1 VGTGSCTD
9 SDQIDI
15 TVNATPD
22 ATITDPGDFCTT
34 DAATFLNAATAGGT
48 WSGTGITDPATGE
61 FDPSVAGAGSHT
73 ISYSVTVSG
82 CTGTDDIVIDVFDT
96 PDATITDPGDFC
108 SDDAPYDLSAASAGG
123 TWSGTGITDPANGTF
138 DPSVAG
144 AGTYTITY
152 NVGTGSCTDSDQI
165 DITVNATPDATITD
179 SGDFCTTDAA
189 TFLNAATAGG
199 TWSGTGITD
208 PATGE
213 FDPSVAGA
221 GSHTISYS
229 VTVSGCTGT
238 DDFVID
244 VFDTPDATIT
254 DPGDFCSDDAPY
266 DLSAASAGGTW
277 SGTGITD
284 PANGT
289 FDPAVAGA
297 GDHIITYDVGT
308 GTCADSD
315 QITIHVD
322 AMPSVSV
329 SSEPDMCISDAA
341 VTLNATPS
349 GGSWSG
355 NGVTGDQFNP
365 GTAGAG
371 DHTIT
376 YEYSNGACTASESI
390 TIHVDDEPDA
400 SITAAGPFCV
410 DGAPV
415 NLTAATPG
423 GTWSGTGITDAT
435 AGTFDPATAGLGTHV
450 ITYSVSNGA
459 CSATDQTQIEVV
471 NAPDSEID
479 PAGPFCLN
487 DTAVQLSAATS
498 GGVWSGNGIVDSL
511 AGIFDPT
518 VAGVG
523 EHTIT
528 YAVSLG
534 TCGSSSEITLEVI
547 QSGDAGIQPA
557 GPFCYDDFTVQIE
570 TNQQGGIWTGEYV
583 NENGIFN
590 VGAAGPGTHTVSYT
604 IEGACGDTDQQ
615 NITVYPSDFT
625 VSHVTSDPHC
635 LGSGDGTVNFSVSG
649 GTPPYSV
656 SWTTGSSDTTN
667 VTGLVAGGYSFT
679 LTDAHGCST
688 DIPYIQINE
697 GDRDCLRIPNA
708 FTPNDDGVNDS
719 WIIENLIYYESAQV
733 TIYNRWGQLLYE
745 GGPQDEP
752 WDGTYNGNPVPTGS
766 YLYVLDLD
774 SEMENMVGVVTLVR

>member
-1 VGTGSCTD
+1 
-9 SDQIDI
+9 
-15 TVNATPD
+15 
-22 ATITDPGDFCTT
+22 
-34 DAATFLNAATAGGT
+34 
-48 WSGTGITDPATGE
+48 
-61 FDPSVAGAGSHT
+61 
-73 ISYSVTVSG
+73 
-82 CTGTDDIVIDVFDT
+82 
-96 PDATITDPGDFC
+96 
-108 SDDAPYDLSAASAGG
+108 
-123 TWSGTGITDPANGTF
+123 
-138 DPSVAG
+138 
-144 AGTYTITY
+144 
-152 NVGTGSCTDSDQI
+152 
-165 DITVNATPDATITD
+165 
-179 SGDFCTTDAA
+179 
-189 TFLNAATAGG
+189 
-199 TWSGTGITD
+199 
-208 PATGE
+208 
-213 FDPSVAGA
+213 
-221 GSHTISYS
+221 
-229 VTVSGCTGT
+229 
-238 DDFVID
+238 
-244 VFDTPDATIT
+244 
-254 DPGDFCSDDAPY
+254 
-266 DLSAASAGGTW
+266 
-277 SGTGITD
+277 
-284 PANGT
+284 
-289 FDPAVAGA
+289 
-297 GDHIITYDVGT
+297 
-308 GTCADSD
+308 
-315 QITIHVD
+315 
-322 AMPSVSV
+322 
-329 SSEPDMCISDAA
+329 
-341 VTLNATPS
+341 
-349 GGSWSG
+349 
-355 NGVTGDQFNP
+355 
-365 GTAGAG
+365 
-371 DHTIT
+371 
-376 YEYSNGACTASESI
+376 
-390 TIHVDDEPDA
+390 VDDEPDA

-534 TCGSSSEITLEVI
+534 TCGSSSQMIIEVI
-547 QSGDAGIQPA
+547 QSGDAGIQPT

-615 NITVYPSDFT
+615 NITVYPSDFS

-679 LTDAHGCST
+679 ITDAHGCST